1 MTKLASTLLCF
12 SLLISASVFARD
24 KYYLITHGSQDPY
37 WTSLFQGAKK
47 AAEELKVDLQI
58 LAPPGANDV
67 PKQVQFIESA
77 LATYPSGIATTI
89 PSDTAF
95 SKSLQRANKL
105 NIPVIAV
112 DTRPKDKTKN
122 PYLVFLGSDN
132 LLAGKKLGE
141 KALEL
146 TPSAKRALVLNPQP
160 GHIGLEKRAYGIK
173 TILQDKGIFFEELD
187 VGTDPNQ
194 VQSRVKSY
202 FKIHP
207 ETNII
212 FCLTSQA
219 LDPLGQMLLHPDR
232 YDFNYQP
239 QVYSFDKTPNTVSLI
254 HKKLVNYVMD
264 QQPFLMGYL
273 SITQLVLMNRYQLNP
288 VNINTAM

>member
-1 MTKLASTLLCF
+1 MKKLASTLLCF

-112 DTRPKDKTKN
+112 DTRPKDKTKI
-122 PYLVFLGSDN
+122 
-132 LLAGKKLGE
+132 
-141 KALEL
+141 L
-146 TPSAKRALVLNPQP
+146 TW
-160 GHIGLEKRAYGIK
+160 
-173 TILQDKGIFFEELD
+173 
-187 VGTDPNQ
+187 
-194 VQSRVKSY
+194 
-202 FKIHP
+202 
-207 ETNII
+207 
-212 FCLTSQA
+212 
-219 LDPLGQMLLHPDR
+219 
-232 YDFNYQP
+232 
-239 QVYSFDKTPNTVSLI
+239 SF
-254 HKKLVNYVMD
+254 
-264 QQPFLMGYL
+264 
-273 SITQLVLMNRYQLNP
+273 
-288 VNINTAM
+288 